1 MVKVKN
7 DLTGKMFGRLLVL
20 EQSDDYIS
28 KNGKHYA
35 MWKCECQ
42 CDKHTII
49 YVSGSDLKNGHT
61 KSCGCLNREK
71 IIERN
76 KKLKYNK
83 YKNCGDYFIG
93 YTKKREE
100 FYIDK
105 DDYEI
110 CKKYTWWYN
119 KQGYVETKVNQ
130 KRVFMHRLL
139 TNCPDDKIVDHINHK
154 PNDNRKLNLRVVT
167 PSQNVMNA
175 KTRCDNKLGIKGIV
189 KRPEC
194 NRFEVHIGK
203 DGKDYYLGLYD
214 NIADAIQVRNEADYM
229 LFKDYAYQD

>member
-1 MVKVKN
+1 MVKVKD
-7 DLTGKMFGRLLVL
+7 DLTGKTFGRLLVL

-28 KNGKHYA
+28 KNGKHFA
-35 MWKCECQ
+35 RWKCQCQ
-42 CDKHTII
+42 CEKHTII
-49 YVSGSDLKNGHT
+49 YVCGSDLKNGHT

-93 YTKKREE
+93 YTRKGEE

-119 KQGYVETKVNQ
+119 QQGYVETRVNQ

-139 TNCPDDKIVDHINHK
+139 TNCPDDKIVDHINHC
-154 PNDNRKLNLRVVT
+154 PNDNRRLNLRVVT
-167 PSQNVMNA
+167 PSQNVMNT
-175 KTRCDNKLGIKGIV
+175 KTRCDNKLGVKGIV

-203 DGKDYYLGLYD
+203 DGKNYYLGLYD
-214 NIADAIQVRNEADYM
+214 NIADAIQVRKEAEDM
-229 LFKDYAYQD
+229 LFK